1 MEHDD
6 ILHLEAMHILT
17 EASSDMLSLVDLEEL
32 DLNALARME
41 LRSRRQPIVSAMVR
55 EFTGF

>member
-6 ILHLEAMHILT
+6 ILHLEALHFMT

-32 DLNALARME
+32 DLNAVARQE
-41 LRSRRQPIVSAMVR
+41 LRSRRRPVVSAMVR
-55 EFTGF
+55 EFIGP